1 MKYSRRGQRKQRDTP
16 EDRRFHREVNERLA
30 DLGNTE
36 QLRTL
41 RLAGDRRAAVVT
53 RCGRC
58 GYQWPTGEVSIVV
71 GSVCPTCNTP
81 LRSCR
86 HCSLFDPAER
96 FECRADIPERIVN
109 KWAGNECLSFRPT
122 EVLDITGRKLDT
134 ARDAKAAFD
143 SLFDS
148 NH

>member
-1 MKYSRRGQRKQRDTP
+1 MKYRRRGQRKKRDSA
-16 EDRRFHREVNERLA
+16 EHRRFQREVNERLA

-41 RLAGDRRAAVVT
+41 RLAGDRRATIVT
-53 RCGRC
+53 RCARC

-71 GSVCPTCNTP
+71 GSTCPTCNTP

-86 HCSLFDPAER
+86 HCTFFDPKER
-96 FECRADIPERIVN
+96 YECRADIPERIVD
-109 KWAGNECLSFRPT
+109 KWAGNECLHFRPT
-122 EVLDITGRKLDT
+122 EVLDVTGRKLDT

-143 SLFDS
+143 SLFES
-148 NH
+148 S

>member
-1 MKYSRRGQRKQRDTP
+1 MKYSRRGQHKRQDT
-16 EDRRFHREVNERLA
+16 DGQRRFHREMDERLA

-58 GYQWPTGEVSIVV
+58 GYQWPIGEVSIVV
-71 GSVCPTCNTP
+71 GSTCPTCSTP

-86 HCSLFDPAER
+86 HCSLFDPAQR
-96 FECRADIPERIVN
+96 YECRADISERIVD
-109 KWAGNECLSFRPT
+109 KWAGNDCISFRAT
-122 EVLDITGRKLDT
+122 EVLDVTGRKLDT

-143 SLFDS
+143 SLFES
-148 NH
+148 H

>member
-1 MKYSRRGQRKQRDTP
+1 MKYGRRRHRRKRDTA
-16 EDRRFHREVNERLA
+16 EQRRFHREVNERLA

-41 RLAGDRRAAVVT
+41 RLAGDRRAAIVT

-71 GSVCPTCNTP
+71 GSTCPKCSTA

-86 HCSLFDPAER
+86 HCSQFDPAER
-96 FECRADIPERIVN
+96 YECRADIPERIVD
-109 KWAGNECLSFRPT
+109 KWAGNECLFFRPT
-122 EVLDITGRKLDT
+122 EVLDVTGRRLDT
-134 ARDAKAAFD
+134 ARDAKAAFN
-143 SLFDS
+143 SLFKTS
-148 NH
+148 

>member
-1 MKYSRRGQRKQRDTP
+1 MKYSRRGQRKKRNSAEQ
-16 EDRRFHREVNERLA
+16 RRFHREVNERLA

-58 GYQWPTGEVSIVV
+58 GYQWPTGEVSIVI
-71 GSVCPTCNTP
+71 GSACPTCGTA

-86 HCSLFDPAER
+86 HCSLFDPAVR
-96 FECRADIPERIVN
+96 YECRADITERIAD

-122 EVLDITGRKLDT
+122 EVLDVTGRKLDT

-143 SLFDS
+143 NLFDGG
-148 NH
+148 

>member
-1 MKYSRRGQRKQRDTP
+1 MKYSRRGRKKRDTA
-16 EDRRFHREVNERLA
+16 EQRRFHREQNERLA

-58 GYQWPTGEVSIVV
+58 GYQWPTGEVSIVI
-71 GSVCPTCNTP
+71 GSVCPTCGTA

-86 HCSLFDPAER
+86 HCSQFDPAVR
-96 FECRADIPERIVN
+96 YECRADIAERIAD
-109 KWAGNECLSFRPT
+109 KWAGNECVSFRPI
-122 EVLDITGRKLDT
+122 EILDVTGRKLDT

-143 SLFDS
+143 SLFDRG
-148 NH
+148 

>member
-1 MKYSRRGQRKQRDTP
+1 M
-16 EDRRFHREVNERLA
+16 NERLA

-58 GYQWPTGEVSIVV
+58 GHQWPTSETSIVV
-71 GSVCPTCNTP
+71 GSTCPTCQTA

-86 HCSLFDPAER
+86 HCSMFDPARR
-96 FECRADIPERIVN
+96 FECRAEIPERIRD
-109 KWAGNECLSFRPT
+109 KWAGNECLFFRPI
-122 EVLDITGRKLDT
+122 EVLDVTGRRLDT
-134 ARDAKAAFD
+134 NRDAKARFD
-143 SLFDS
+143 RLFDGG
-148 NH
+148 